1 MLGLKNNLLVSA
13 NGFKNIGR
21 VNLFYLYIILF
32 TSIILEV
39 NLETLITIRRL
50 AYIDV
55 LH

>member
-1 MLGLKNNLLVSA
+1 MLGLKNNLLVST

-21 VNLFYLYIILF
+21 VIFFYLYIFFF

-39 NLETLITIRRL
+39 NFETLITIRRL

-55 LH
+55 